1 MRRTLLACLLA
12 SSCWIAA
19 CSDSDGTPSSPA
31 VTDSGSTGGDGA
43 VDEDTGGTPDET
55 GTPPAD
61 AGPATFT
68 QVYALFNG
76 RCGTCHKGG
85 SPDGNLSLSS
95 KATAYAELV
104 GVKAEGSACRTGGKT
119 RVVAGD
125 PEASLLVEKL
135 KPGPS
140 CGLRMPQG
148 GKQFTADELAIVT
161 SWIAAGANDD

>member
-1 MRRTLLACLLA
+1 MRRTIASCLLA
-12 SSCWIAA
+12 SSCCLFA
-19 CSDSDGTPSSPA
+19 CSGSDEGPSAPA
-31 VTDSGSTGGDGA
+31 ADSGSSGGDTA
-43 VDEDTGGTPDET
+43 LDEDTGSAPDDT
-55 GTPPAD
+55 GALPAD
-61 AGPATFT
+61 SGAATFT

-85 SPDGNLSLSS
+85 SPDGNLSLST

-104 GVKAEGSACRTGGKT
+104 SVKAEGSACRTGGKT
-119 RVVAGD
+119 RVVPGD

-148 GKQFTADELAIVT
+148 GKQFTADELATVT